1 VRLALTE
8 APRPIHGWG
17 AFSPDGT
24 KLACTANGRGPAH
37 ADLCV
42 IDIATHAVIRLLE
55 VQGPQ
60 ELPGWYPDGSA
71 NILSTAP
78 RTFESNLIGVDAAIG
93 HTTNLTP
100 HEGDRRHM
108 NPRWRRDGQGFWLL
122 CDQGSEFLGVAFQE
136 QGGAPRFLF
145 APHAGVEKL
154 EASPTRRALRWWS
167 TKTQPAGRLRP

>member
-1 VRLALTE
+1 MRLALTE

-17 AFSPDGT
+17 AFSPDET
-24 KLACTANGRGPAH
+24 KLACPTNGRDPAH

-42 IDIATHAVIRLLE
+42 IDIATHAVIRSLE

-71 NILSTAP
+71 SILST
-78 RTFESNLIGVDAAIG
+78 
-93 HTTNLTP
+93 
-100 HEGDRRHM
+100 
-108 NPRWRRDGQGFWLL
+108 
-122 CDQGSEFLGVAFQE
+122 
-136 QGGAPRFLF
+136 APRFLF